1 MKTIKRSL
9 ALLLAVVLVLALSV
23 CAFAAENYSIT
34 VTNSNTSVSING
46 NTYRAYKIFDA
57 TYSGDNVAYTV
68 SADFAGFSY
77 NNKTGDA
84 LIEYLGTLTDNSE
97 ELDAFAKAALAYASD
112 NNIAPAGTAKASDE
126 SATIALSAP
135 GYYLVT
141 GTATAP
147 DNQTVT
153 AACSLTTAKPTAEVT
168 PKVDAPSID
177 KKIVEGDK
185 KVDANTASIGDAVNY
200 AITSKV
206 PSMQG
211 YIKYYFVIQD
221 TLSKGLTFNDD
232 LSITI
237 DGTPLVKDTD
247 YTLTATKNSDGTTS
261 LEIVFKN
268 FIQYKDRAGKDII
281 VKYSATLNQD
291 ATLDPVAGNPNK
303 VKLIYSNNP
312 NETGEGIDKPNPT
325 DPFGETP
332 ESETKTYVTGVKLT
346 KVDSKDS
353 SKTLTG
359 AKFQIK
365 GTGMKVVLVNKEIF
379 KASDSGTYYMLKDG
393 TYTTEAPSEATKD
406 QYDSTTKKY
415 EKVTVVDKTTVPT
428 EINATGYVGEN
439 GVLTFEGLGAGTYE
453 ITEIIAPQG
462 YNLLKEPIT
471 LIITANSVT
480 LNGCTWTVTADGE
493 ELAAGI
499 DFLYALTVK
508 NNSGI
513 ELPSTGGIGTTI
525 FYIVGS
531 LLAVGAVILLVTKK
545 RMGKTED

>member
-1 MKTIKRSL
+1 MKHIKRTL
-9 ALLLAVVLVLALSV
+9 ALLLTVVLVLALSV
-23 CAFAAENYSIT
+23 CAFAAEDYSIT
-34 VTNSNTSVSING
+34 VTNSNTAVSING

-68 SADFAGFSY
+68 SAEFSGFSY
-77 NNKTGDA
+77 KDKTGDA

-177 KKIVEGDK
+177 KKIVEGKDK
-185 KVDANTASIGDAVNY
+185 STANTASIGDAVNY
-200 AITSKV
+200 EITSKV

-211 YIKYYFVIQD
+211 YIKYYFVIKD

-247 YTLTATKNSDGTTS
+247 YTLTAAKNSDGTTN

-291 ATLDPVAGNPNK
+291 ANLDPAAGNPNT

-312 NETGEGIDKPNPT
+312 NETGTGTEDKPGPK
-325 DPFGETP
+325 DPVGETP

-346 KVDSKDS
+346 KVDSKTG
-353 SKTLTG
+353 KTLTG

-365 GTGMKVVLVNKEIF
+365 GKGMKVVLVNKEIY
-379 KASDSGTYYMLKDG
+379 KASNSGTYYMLKDG

-406 QYDSTTKKY
+406 QYDSTTQKY

-428 EINATGYVGEN
+428 EINATGYVGTN
-439 GVLTFEGLGAGTYE
+439 GVLTFEGLGEGEYE

-462 YNLLKEPIT
+462 YNLLKDPIK
-471 LIITANSVT
+471 LVISANAT
-480 LNGCTWTVTADGE
+480 FTECKWTVTADGK
-493 ELAAGI
+493 ELTAGT

-508 NNSGI
+508 NNSGT

-545 RMGKTED
+545 RMGKSEN